1 MNDHT
6 KKNGRSGL
14 LFLDALTL
22 IFITLKL
29 IGVIDWAW
37 KWVLA
42 PMWIPFLLIIIIS
55 AVFIFI
61 VNS

>member
-6 KKNGRSGL
+6 EKNGRSGL